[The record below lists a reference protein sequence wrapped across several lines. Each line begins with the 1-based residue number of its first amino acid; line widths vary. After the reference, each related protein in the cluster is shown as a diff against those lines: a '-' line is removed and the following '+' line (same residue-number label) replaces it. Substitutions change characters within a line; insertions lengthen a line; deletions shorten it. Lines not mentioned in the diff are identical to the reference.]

1 MNVSQALKQKN
12 KLAIELKKQYNI
24 AQRYNQ
30 IEEGNIRRYSAQEA
44 LDKASTLAIELTELK
59 TKIHLANAP
68 VYGKIFLMAELKGR
82 IKELKQ
88 IPIQEGKQAGSY
100 GSSETVKEVEINVA
114 EIDKMIEQ
122 LELQIESI
130 QSELDIH
137 NSTTQI

>member
-12 KLAIELKKQYNI
+12 KLAIELKKQYVI
-24 AQRYNQ
+24 AQQHNQ
-30 IEEGNIRRYSAQEA
+30 IEEGNIRRYSSQEA

-68 VYGKIFLMAELKGR
+68 VYGKIFQMAELKGR

-88 IPIQEGKQAGSY
+88 IPTKEGKQAGSY
-100 GSSETVKEVEINVA
+100 GSGDTIKEVEINVA
-114 EIDKMIEQ
+114 EIDKMVEQ

>member
-68 VYGKIFLMAELKGR
+68 VYSKIFQMAELKGR

-114 EIDKMIEQ
+114 EIDKMVEQ

>member
-68 VYGKIFLMAELKGR
+68 VYGKIFQMAELKGR

-114 EIDKMIEQ
+114 EIDKMVEQ